1 MNPLLKRCV
10 VLLPLLLAACEDGAV
25 RNTLGL
31 NRPAPDE
38 FTVVS
43 RPPLSL
49 PPEFTLRPPRPGEAP
64 RGIATDEQARA
75 LLTGKPATQTRDAEA
90 LDAPATDTAVAPVLR
105 NDTLSEGANRL
116 LTRAG
121 ATTADESIRSKLTED
136 AATPPDTSTATSLV
150 DALNGAEKNEPTVDA
165 AKEAERLRSNK
176 DAGKPVTEGA
186 VPEEKPKKRSLIDRI
201 F

>member
-1 MNPLLKRCV
+1 MSPLLKRCV

-38 FTVVS
+38 FSVVS

-75 LLTGKPATQTRDAEA
+75 LLTGKPAAQTRDAEA

-176 DAGKPVTEGA
+176 DAGKPITEGA